1 MRRLWFV
8 LAVVLAVFGG
18 FVLQNQVLAASSPDS
33 VTLGPARSDA
43 PQALAGTL
51 GALTVATPSATRQVQ
66 PTAQAPSSTPATAA
80 AVASAPSVPSSRTG
94 DPFSGATFYVDPDSQ
109 AAAAVRSLQASAP
122 ADAATLSRL
131 ADGSAAAWFG
141 DRDPAALQA
150 KVSAWVGKLRGS
162 GALPVVVAYGIPNRD
177 CGGYSAGGLASPDAY
192 RTWISAF
199 ATGLG
204 HAPAAVILEPD
215 ALAQIDCLS
224 SADAQTRYGLLRYA
238 VDTLAS
244 GGASVYIDAGN
255 AKWHN
260 AIDMAGRLRQAGIDR
275 ARGFALNVSNFD
287 DTADELAY
295 GDAIVR
301 GLGGGTHFVVDT
313 SRNGQGRA
321 PDGAWCNPPGRGLG
335 ARPTAATGDARAD
348 AFLWIKVPGE
358 SDGTCNGGPGAG
370 QWWLDYALGLARRAV

>member
-1 MRRLWFV
+1 M

-18 FVLQNQVLAASSPDS
+18 FVLQNRVLAAGSTDTA
-33 VTLGPARSDA
+33 TLGPARSNA
-43 PQALAGTL
+43 TQVPGGTL
-51 GALTVATPSATRQVQ
+51 GALIAATPAATQSTQSSQ
-66 PTAQAPSSTPATAA
+66 PTAQATPTSVPTTAPAA
-80 AVASAPSVPSSRTG
+80 ASPRPAPAVRTD
-94 DPFSGATFYVDPDSQ
+94 DPFGGATFYVDPESD
-109 AAAAVRSLQASAP
+109 AAAAVRALQSSAP

-131 ADGSAAAWFG
+131 ANGSAAAWFG
-141 DRDPAALQA
+141 DHDPATLQSRL
-150 KVSAWVGKLRGS
+150 SAWVGKLHGA

-192 RTWISAF
+192 RAWISAY
-199 ATGLG
+199 AAGIG
-204 HAPAAVILEPD
+204 RGPVAVILEPD

-224 SADAQTRYGLLRYA
+224 SADAQTRYALLRYA
-238 VDTLAS
+238 VDTLTSA
-244 GGASVYIDAGN
+244 GASVYIDAGN

-260 AIDMAGRLRQAGIDR
+260 ASDMVARLRQAGVDR

-295 GDAIVR
+295 GDAIAG
-301 GLGGGTHFVVDT
+301 GLGGGTHFVIDT

-348 AFLWIKVPGE
+348 AFLWIKIPGE

-370 QWWLDYALGLARRAV
+370 QWWLDYALGLARRSV